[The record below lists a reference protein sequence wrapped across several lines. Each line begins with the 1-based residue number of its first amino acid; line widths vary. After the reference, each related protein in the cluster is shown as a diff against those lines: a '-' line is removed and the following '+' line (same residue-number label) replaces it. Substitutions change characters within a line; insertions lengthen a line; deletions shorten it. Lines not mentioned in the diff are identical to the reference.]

1 MCKEVIAMK
10 LNLGCGDKIL
20 DGWINIDKFDTFKVD
35 IVHDLERIPY
45 PFEDDSVDEI
55 LLSHVLEHLGQNPD
69 TFNNII
75 MELYR
80 ICKNNCVIN
89 IVVPHPRHDD
99 FINDPTHVRP
109 ITAELLSLYNKKH
122 NEHFRSVRAANTP
135 FATILNVDFRLEKVI
150 YILSD
155 EILEKMDQGKID
167 KEQLEYYRKHYNNVV
182 KSIELKWR
190 VVK

>member
-1 MCKEVIAMK
+1 MR

-20 DGWINIDKFDTFKVD
+20 DGWVNVDKYNTFKVD
-35 IVHDLERIPY
+35 IVHDLESIPY

-55 LLSHVLEHLGQNPD
+55 LLSHVLEHLGQNPN
-69 TFNNII
+69 TFNDII
-75 MELYR
+75 KELYR

-89 IVVPHPRHDD
+89 ISVPHPRHDD

-109 ITAELLSLYNKKH
+109 ITVELLSLYNKKQ
-122 NEHFRSVRAANTP
+122 NEHWRSIGAANTP
-135 FATILNVDFRLEKVI
+135 FALILNVDFRIEKVM

-155 EILEKMDQGKID
+155 EILQKMNQGKID
-167 KEQLEYYRKHYNNVV
+167 NEKLEFYRKHYNNIV
-182 KSIELKWR
+182 KSLELKWR